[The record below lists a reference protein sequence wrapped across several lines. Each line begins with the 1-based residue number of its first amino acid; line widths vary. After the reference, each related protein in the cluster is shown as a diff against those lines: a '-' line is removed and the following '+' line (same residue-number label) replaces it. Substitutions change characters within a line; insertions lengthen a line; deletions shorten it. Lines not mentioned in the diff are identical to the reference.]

1 MYIFNNIEK
10 IAMITIV
17 QLCSLFC
24 IVLLHNSYDD
34 KSMSNKFGPL
44 FTKKLSHGKNS
55 PKLFYKKTIQVL
67 IDLGKENYLNQNS
80 RENKI
85 MVLII

>member
-1 MYIFNNIEK
+1 
-10 IAMITIV
+10 
-17 QLCSLFC
+17 
-24 IVLLHNSYDD
+24 
-34 KSMSNKFGPL
+34 MSNKFGPL

-55 PKLFYKKTIQVL
+55 PKLFYKKNIQVL